1 MISPEVLKRASE
13 FQKSFQGAH
22 PFRHIAIDGFLKPEA
37 CESLLRDFPAFDPS
51 KAINEMGEVGR
62 KAVFEDVAAISPF
75 YRQFYQYI
83 NSQEFLDAI
92 SALTGVPELIADPD
106 LYGGGTHENLDG
118 QYLDVH
124 VDFNIDEGR
133 MLHRRLNVLVY
144 LNKEWEDTWGGLVEL
159 HSNPRKPEVNE
170 VKSFAPLFNRAVIF
184 ETNEHSWHGFETV
197 CLPEDRKHL
206 SRKSFSIYLYTKDR
220 PAEEAVASHTT
231 FYLSRPLPNDIQAG
245 KTLTEEDVQNLRKL
259 LNSRDGLLEMYQKLL
274 IEKEQRLLEKE
285 QRLRNVMRIRQEMP
299 VSADMPSYDVILAS
313 RSWRV
318 VMALHRIKNR
328 IVSSIRHL
336 GLRR

>member
-1 MISPEVLKRASE
+1 
-13 FQKSFQGAH
+13 
-22 PFRHIAIDGFLKPEA
+22 
-37 CESLLRDFPAFDPS
+37 
-51 KAINEMGEVGR
+51 
-62 KAVFEDVAAISPF
+62 
-75 YRQFYQYI
+75 
-83 NSQEFLDAI
+83 
-92 SALTGVPELIADPD
+92 
-106 LYGGGTHENLDG
+106 
-118 QYLDVH
+118 
-124 VDFNIDEGR
+124 
-133 MLHRRLNVLVY
+133 VLVY